1 MTKPLDAGDDLAR
14 QEPKQERAIRTR
26 RLFLE
31 AAARVFNECGY
42 DAASIATIVER
53 ANLTRGALYFH
64 FASKEELARGVL
76 AEAVTADGVLP
87 QTFKVQ
93 EWVDLGLVLAHR
105 LPREPLLS
113 ASVRLS
119 VDPKARGLFG
129 TRWPDWIELG
139 AGILCEAKER
149 GELLAHIDPRATARL
164 AVGAWTGVQLLTE
177 VIPDELDLPTEAAH
191 LFDHLL
197 PSIAVPGVLARLDT
211 SPDRG
216 ERLFKQARELA
227 EELVAPC

>member
-1 MTKPLDAGDDLAR
+1 MSR

-26 RLFLE
+26 RIFLE
-31 AAARVFNECGY
+31 AAASVFNEQGY
-42 DAASIATIVER
+42 DAASIAAIVER

-64 FASKEELARGVL
+64 FTSKEELARGVL

-87 QTFKVQ
+87 QTFKLQ
-93 EWVDLGLVLAHR
+93 EWVDLGLVLARR

-129 TRWPDWIELG
+129 TRWPDWITLG
-139 AGILCEAKER
+139 TGILTEARER
-149 GELLAHIDPRATARL
+149 GELLAHVDPGATARL

-177 VIPDELDLPTEAAH
+177 SMCDEGLDLSVEIAN
-191 LFDHLL
+191 LFQHLL
-197 PSIAVPGVLARLDT
+197 PSIAVPGVLCRLDT
-211 SPDRG
+211 SPTRG
-216 ERLFKQARELA
+216 ELLLTQAREAAQTGALEPA
-227 EELVAPC
+227 SQQN